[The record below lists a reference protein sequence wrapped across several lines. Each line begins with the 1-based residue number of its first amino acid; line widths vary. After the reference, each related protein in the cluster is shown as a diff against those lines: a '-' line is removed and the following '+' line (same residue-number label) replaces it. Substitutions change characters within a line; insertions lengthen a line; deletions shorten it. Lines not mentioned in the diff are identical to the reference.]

1 MKVICINTEKHNRF
15 TGIDLTPGKVY
26 DVVEVVDIPF
36 NPNRY
41 ADYSGP
47 WYRIVNDIG
56 ELSGYAECV
65 RPLTRSEEREEL
77 LKEIGI

>member
-1 MKVICINTEKHNRF
+1 MKVICINTDKHNRY
-15 TGIDLTPGKVY
+15 TGINLTPGKVY

-41 ADYSGP
+41 ADYSGF

-65 RPLTRSEEREEL
+65 RLLTKAEEREERF
-77 LKEIGI
+77 KEIGI